1 MMAKRGQPPKQP
13 DEKRERITLY
23 ISASEKEEVEEARLK
38 EAPDRRTG
46 AYIRDAAIE
55 HCRKVNETKK

>member
-1 MMAKRGQPPKQP
+1 MSPKRGQPPKAP

-23 ISASEKEEVEEARLK
+23 ISPSEKEEVEEARLK

-55 HCRKVNETKK
+55 HCRQINAKK

>member
-1 MMAKRGQPPKQP
+1 MAAKRGQPPKPP

-23 ISASEKEEVEEARLK
+23 ISQSEKKEVEEARLK
-38 EAPDRRTG
+38 ESPERRTG

-55 HCRKVNETKK
+55 HCRRVNAKK